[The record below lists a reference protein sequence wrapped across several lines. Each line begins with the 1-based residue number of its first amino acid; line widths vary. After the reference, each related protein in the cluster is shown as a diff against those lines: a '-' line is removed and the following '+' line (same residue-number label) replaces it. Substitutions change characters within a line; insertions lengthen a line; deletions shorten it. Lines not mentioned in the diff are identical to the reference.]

1 MPIVMNA
8 SIFIVAC
15 LIVGLGLFVTFEEVR
30 QLHGRHVAA
39 AAKDVAVVLVAVLM
53 VAAAGGYWLSLAAP

>member
-1 MPIVMNA
+1 MPVVMNA

-39 AAKDVAVVLVAVLM
+39 AAKDVAIVLAGVMMAAVAGV
-53 VAAAGGYWLSLAAP
+53 YWLSLAAP